1 MANSENN
8 PIAIFAQTNFRN
20 QKQIFGI
27 KKLDR
32 RQHMYI
38 IGQTGTGKTTLL
50 ETMIRQ
56 DMEKGEGLAVIDP
69 HGDFVD
75 RLFQSVPEHREGDV
89 VYLDATNPN
98 CPYGFNPFE
107 SVPEHRRALAA
118 SGILEAFQKIWSTT
132 WGPRLEHILRNTLLT
147 LFEQPSATLAD
158 VSLLFNDEL
167 FRRRAV
173 YKVSNPQVK
182 KFWQDEFEKFPIRY
196 RTESLAP
203 IQNKIGAFMSDPVIH
218 RVMTAKNNNLD
229 IRKSMDE
236 GKIILVNLAKGRIG
250 TDNSALLGAM
260 IVSHIGLAAISRAE
274 VPEHERRD
282 FYLYLDEF
290 QNFTTLSMANM
301 LSELRKYHLCMIMAH
316 QYLSQINQ
324 EVRDAVFG
332 NAGTFISFR
341 IGLRDAEL
349 IEKEFYPKFSRE
361 DIINLPNYNIYLK
374 LMIDG
379 EISKPFSAKTIITD

>member
-1 MANSENN
+1 MANFEHN
-8 PIAIFAQTNFRN
+8 PTAVFARTNFRD
-20 QKQIFGI
+20 QKKNFGI
-27 KKLDR
+27 RKFDR

-56 DMEKGEGLAVIDP
+56 DIKRGEGLAVFDP
-69 HGDFVD
+69 HGDFIE
-75 RLFQSVPEHREGDV
+75 RIFQSVPKHRKSDT
-89 VYLDATNPN
+89 VYLDTTDPN

-107 SVPEHRRALAA
+107 SVPPHRRALAA

-158 VSLLFNDEL
+158 ISLLFNDEL

-173 YKVSNPQVK
+173 YRVANPQVQ
-182 KFWQDEFEKFPIRY
+182 KFWHEEFEKFPIRY
-196 RTESLAP
+196 RTEAVAP
-203 IQNKIGAFMSDPVIH
+203 IQNKIGAFMADPVIH
-218 RVMTAKNNNLD
+218 RVMTAKSNNLD
-229 IRKSMDE
+229 VRKSMDE
-236 GKIILVNLAKGRIG
+236 GKIVLVNLAKGRIG
-250 TDNSALLGAM
+250 ADNSALLGAM

-274 VPEHERRD
+274 MPEDERRD

-290 QNFTTLSMANM
+290 QNFTTLSMTNM
-301 LSELRKYHLCMIMAH
+301 LSELRKYRLSMIMAH

-324 EVRDAVFG
+324 EVRDAIFG
-332 NAGTFISFR
+332 NIGTVISFR

-349 IEKEFYPKFSRE
+349 IEKEFYPKFTRE
-361 DIINLPNYNIYLK
+361 DIINLPNYNVYLK

-379 EISKPFSAKTIITD
+379 KKSKPFSAETIQ